1 MILMDNDS
9 IFFTARVK
17 EWVSV
22 KKMSVRDNT
31 GPEEV
36 AFQLAS
42 IRQAIDRK
50 SFEILGINTAIID
63 EYVEKIIGSKRRSF
77 NNLADFIQKIEEPE
91 AKQVI
96 KQASPEHPQA
106 AWIYAFRKIVNSLKF
121 DFDVN
126 QEALAGAYSNLKMPP
141 MPKGRL
147 PGAKKK
153 K

>member
-1 MILMDNDS
+1 MEDS
-9 IFFTARVK
+9 ILFTAKVND
-17 EWVSV
+17 WVSV
-22 KKMSVRDNT
+22 KKMSCRDNT

-42 IRQAIDRK
+42 IRQALDRK
-50 SFEILGINTAIID
+50 SFEMLGINTFMID
-63 EYVEKIIGSKRRSF
+63 EYVEKMIGGKRRSF
-77 NNLADFIQKIEEPE
+77 NNLADFIVKIDEPE
-91 AKQVI
+91 AKSVI
-96 KQASPEHPQA
+96 KQASQEHQQA
-106 AWIYAFRKIVNSLKF
+106 AWIYMFRKIVTALKF

-126 QEALAGAYSNLKMPP
+126 QEMLADVYSNLKMPP

>member
-1 MILMDNDS
+1 MDDS
-9 IFFTARVK
+9 IFFAAKVK
-17 EWVSV
+17 DWISI
-22 KKMSVRDNT
+22 KKMSCRENT

-42 IRQAIDRK
+42 IRQALDRK
-50 SFEILGINTAIID
+50 SFEMLGINTFVID
-63 EYVEKIIGSKRRSF
+63 EHVEKMIGGKRRSF
-77 NNLADFIQKIEEPE
+77 NNLADFITRIEEPD
-91 AKQVI
+91 AKQAIV
-96 KQASPEHPQA
+96 QASQEHPKA
-106 AWIYAFRKIVNSLKF
+106 AWIYMFRKIVTTLKF

-126 QEALAGAYSNLKMPP
+126 QEMLADVYSNLKMPP